1 MPDPSRL
8 SPRSPISPQ
17 AAPAAPAAPSAG
29 MRTCSLDQLRG
40 PRRPS
45 PHARL
50 RLVAVTAQDA
60 GHEGGP
66 GAPDDALRLAL
77 LGIRP
82 GAELRLLQAPGPR
95 GAVLGVGTA
104 RIALGREL
112 VRRLQ
117 VVEP

>member
-8 SPRSPISPQ
+8 CSPSPH
-17 AAPAAPAAPSAG
+17 AAPATPSAG
-29 MRTCSLDQLRG
+29 TRTCSLDQLRG
-40 PRRPS
+40 ARRPS

-50 RLVAVTAQDA
+50 RLVAVTAHEA
-60 GHEGGP
+60 GHGGDH